1 MHYYNFDC
9 IHDCSFLPVHSE
21 PAWLGRT
28 FLSFGTSS
36 VKGSSRDG
44 TVRQPSLL
52 QPHKS
57 CMSASV
63 FQSHLSVLES
73 SARLYPTRPAF
84 RIPVVNK
91 ETSQVSEWA
100 IITYTQFHHDVELYA
115 RYWSSV
121 LSAAGIALGSVVGFW
136 YVSYLALVS
145 GLRLLTPRSKA

>member
-1 MHYYNFDC
+1 VVRVSY
-9 IHDCSFLPVHSE
+9 LHSQNSV
-21 PAWLGRT
+21 GRKL
-28 FLSFGTSS
+28 LSFGVFDVYIT
-36 VKGSSRDG
+36 GFARDG
-44 TVRQPSLL
+44 TVRRACLILQQPSSL
-52 QPHKS
+52 QPHQFY
-57 CMSASV
+57 MSAPV

-73 SARLYPTRPAF
+73 STRLYPTRPAF
-84 RIPVVNK
+84 RIPVVDE